1 MEEES
6 IQIRRADNILAY
18 IKLVHKRRHTL
29 KLHELYNI
37 LINTDTNG
45 FCKQKQETKIIINKR
60 IPSKYNL
67 YMSAYLRQSAN
78 DEFSISQQ
86 DRMRKG
92 AELWKRS
99 KDKNELCKQ
108 FNILN

>member
-1 MEEES
+1 
-6 IQIRRADNILAY
+6 
-18 IKLVHKRRHTL
+18 
-29 KLHELYNI
+29 
-37 LINTDTNG
+37 
-45 FCKQKQETKIIINKR
+45 
-60 IPSKYNL
+60 
-67 YMSAYLRQSAN
+67 MSAYLRQSAN